1 MSDNKNAPLLPKPS
15 TRKADPKIIGS
26 WKLGKTIGKGSSG
39 RVKLARH
46 LKTGEFAAVK
56 IVSKEALVTSRMSMT
71 GISDH
76 ADKILLSIEREIV
89 LMKLIDHPNVLSLYD
104 VWETSNDLYLI
115 LEYVPNGELFDYLVA
130 RGRLSAQEAL
140 QYFQQIIS
148 AVDYCH
154 SFNIAHRDLKPE
166 NLLLDRENNIKVA
179 DFGMAAWEGGAGM
192 LVTSCGSPHYASPE
206 VVEGKTY
213 KGHIS
218 DVWSCG
224 VILYA
229 LLVGRLPFDDENI
242 RLLLEKV
249 KHGRFVMPA
258 DIPVAA
264 QDLLRRMLEKDVEKR
279 ITIKQIMTHPWF
291 NSLPP
296 RPVKG
301 SIVPPPTLDTLL
313 RPVTSRSEIDPDI
326 LANLRTLWHGS
337 SDSQVIDALLNDEQN
352 WEKTVYH
359 WLLQYRARRLEDYD
373 GDDDHTQSASR
384 ARTKP
389 LPAEPVQG
397 PSSSLPTSAVPA
409 QPVLHD
415 VRSRASTVSTRTNHP
430 TGPRTQTK
438 GPPLSIPVAASQPQS
453 TEGPTNSDLQSIRL
467 VSSDQGY
474 QPVTPKIPQESPK
487 LPSIPV
493 IGLGTESME
502 KCLSQVIDQINFTH
516 SFVPQPTSRPQDT
529 KGPAVQKKN
538 VHDDDESR
546 FADAEDDNSMAGG
559 TSPFS
564 VVAVG
569 TPTTSSGSSKQSSPN
584 GQTFGLGISTQA
596 HRQIIQG
603 QRAPFTSVRDH
614 PLPAPPL
621 LSRQST
627 QGGPPVSIG
636 RIPKPSNLP
645 ISSKLDRSSGS
656 TSDKENSHQG
666 TISSRRRAG
675 TVSQSTFSN
684 SNGGRLERR
693 HTLGDRHVKIV
704 LPGEASVPMR
714 ASIPMG
720 ASQSSDNSSGYASSA
735 SSSTEKT
742 TWFGNL
748 FKFKPATFNLLSVYD
763 GSATRNE
770 CTKLL
775 LALGVTVNV
784 EGTGTLTCIFNG
796 ANGKGLRTFSGG
808 GDLTVF
814 PDPAGVM
821 APVKPVRFR
830 IEFHTVT
837 RPHAVAGFTT
847 SIVIIQEKGA
857 LSTCK
862 LLYNRLRRDWE
873 FDTPIPILKAP
884 KSTGKVS
891 KST

>member
-337 SDSQVIDALLNDEQN
+337 SDSQVIDALLNDE
-352 WEKTVYH
+352 
-359 WLLQYRARRLEDYD
+359 
-373 GDDDHTQSASR
+373 
-384 ARTKP
+384 
-389 LPAEPVQG
+389 
-397 PSSSLPTSAVPA
+397 
-409 QPVLHD
+409 
-415 VRSRASTVSTRTNHP
+415 
-430 TGPRTQTK
+430 
-438 GPPLSIPVAASQPQS
+438 
-453 TEGPTNSDLQSIRL
+453 
-467 VSSDQGY
+467 
-474 QPVTPKIPQESPK
+474 
-487 LPSIPV
+487 
-493 IGLGTESME
+493 
-502 KCLSQVIDQINFTH
+502 
-516 SFVPQPTSRPQDT
+516 
-529 KGPAVQKKN
+529 
-538 VHDDDESR
+538 
-546 FADAEDDNSMAGG
+546 
-559 TSPFS
+559 
-564 VVAVG
+564 
-569 TPTTSSGSSKQSSPN
+569 
-584 GQTFGLGISTQA
+584 
-596 HRQIIQG
+596 
-603 QRAPFTSVRDH
+603 
-614 PLPAPPL
+614 
-621 LSRQST
+621 
-627 QGGPPVSIG
+627 
-636 RIPKPSNLP
+636 
-645 ISSKLDRSSGS
+645 
-656 TSDKENSHQG
+656 
-666 TISSRRRAG
+666 
-675 TVSQSTFSN
+675 
-684 SNGGRLERR
+684 
-693 HTLGDRHVKIV
+693 
-704 LPGEASVPMR
+704 
-714 ASIPMG
+714 
-720 ASQSSDNSSGYASSA
+720 
-735 SSSTEKT
+735 
-742 TWFGNL
+742 
-748 FKFKPATFNLLSVYD
+748 
-763 GSATRNE
+763 
-770 CTKLL
+770 
-775 LALGVTVNV
+775 
-784 EGTGTLTCIFNG
+784 
-796 ANGKGLRTFSGG
+796 
-808 GDLTVF
+808 
-814 PDPAGVM
+814 
-821 APVKPVRFR
+821 
-830 IEFHTVT
+830 
-837 RPHAVAGFTT
+837 
-847 SIVIIQEKGA
+847 
-857 LSTCK
+857 
-862 LLYNRLRRDWE
+862 
-873 FDTPIPILKAP
+873 
-884 KSTGKVS
+884 
-891 KST
+891 

>member
-1 MSDNKNAPLLPKPS
+1 M
-15 TRKADPKIIGS
+15 
-26 WKLGKTIGKGSSG
+26 
-39 RVKLARH
+39 
-46 LKTGEFAAVK
+46 
-56 IVSKEALVTSRMSMT
+56 
-71 GISDH
+71 
-76 ADKILLSIEREIV
+76 
-89 LMKLIDHPNVLSLYD
+89 
-104 VWETSNDLYLI
+104 
-115 LEYVPNGELFDYLVA
+115 
-130 RGRLSAQEAL
+130 
-140 QYFQQIIS
+140 
-148 AVDYCH
+148 
-154 SFNIAHRDLKPE
+154 
-166 NLLLDRENNIKVA
+166 
-179 DFGMAAWEGGAGM
+179 
-192 LVTSCGSPHYASPE
+192 
-206 VVEGKTY
+206 
-213 KGHIS
+213 
-218 DVWSCG
+218 
-224 VILYA
+224 
-229 LLVGRLPFDDENI
+229 
-242 RLLLEKV
+242 
-249 KHGRFVMPA
+249 
-258 DIPVAA
+258 
-264 QDLLRRMLEKDVEKR
+264 
-279 ITIKQIMTHPWF
+279 
-291 NSLPP
+291 
-296 RPVKG
+296 
-301 SIVPPPTLDTLL
+301 
-313 RPVTSRSEIDPDI
+313 
-326 LANLRTLWHGS
+326 
-337 SDSQVIDALLNDEQN
+337 
-352 WEKTVYH
+352 
-359 WLLQYRARRLEDYD
+359 
-373 GDDDHTQSASR
+373 QSASR

-397 PSSSLPTSAVPA
+397 PSSPLPMSAAPA
-409 QPVLHD
+409 QPVSHD
-415 VRSRASTVSTRTNHP
+415 VRSRASTVSTPRTNHP

-438 GPPLSIPVAASQPQS
+438 GKPLSIPVAASQPQS

-467 VSSDQGY
+467 VSSNQGY

-502 KCLSQVIDQINFTH
+502 KCLSQVIDQVNFTH
-516 SFVPQPTSRPQDT
+516 SCVPQPTSRPQDT
-529 KGPAVQKKN
+529 KGPTVQKKN
-538 VHDDDESR
+538 DHDDDESR

-596 HRQIIQG
+596 HRQINQG

-645 ISSKLDRSSGS
+645 ISSKLDRNSGS

-684 SNGGRLERR
+684 SDGGQLERR
-693 HTLGDRHVKIV
+693 HTMGDRHVKIV

-714 ASIPMG
+714 ASVPMG

-796 ANGKGLRTFSGG
+796 AN
-808 GDLTVF
+808 
-814 PDPAGVM
+814 DPAGVM

-857 LSTCK
+857 LSTFK